1 MATAILIW
9 EALLRDEREVATSAD
24 IAAVA
29 RRIEADP
36 RDVIRSLRRSGRLVP
51 LFKGFYYVRGPEELA
66 LTSTRH
72 NHLELFAMA
81 ARAKG
86 IGNWYFGLDSALRL
100 NRMTHE
106 DRRWEDV
113 ISDSLYR
120 PAGVAVGGKRF
131 VVSKWSPRL
140 VRFGVVRLG
149 PLPYS
154 DPEKTVLD
162 LAYLDHLRTLR
173 GRGASGAWREHAEH
187 VSARKLARYAKAYP
201 LAVRREVLA

>member
-9 EALLRDEREVATSAD
+9 ETLLRDEREVATSAD

-36 RDVIRSLRRSGRLVP
+36 RDAVRSLRRSGRLVP
-51 LFKGFYYVRGPEELA
+51 LFKGFYYVRRPEELA
-66 LTSTRH
+66 LTSPRH

-113 ISDSLYR
+113 VSDSLYR

-131 VVSKWSPRL
+131 VVRKWSPRL

-173 GRGASGAWREHAEH
+173 GRGSSGAWREYAEH